1 MNTRYYEPAHL
12 YIQRI
17 GRAERNRAFYSPLLG
32 WKACQQPHNCEYA
45 TGVDT
50 PDWFERCMYI
60 AIAVLTLAVTAVSK
74 GWL

>member
-1 MNTRYYEPAHL
+1 MNNT
-12 YIQRI
+12 
-17 GRAERNRAFYSPLLG
+17 PLLG

-60 AIAVLTLAVTAVSK
+60 VIAVLALAVTAVSK